1 MKIAVPVYRF
11 FELLSLAWDRYLIS
25 KIKRS
30 MLGSVGSNVRI
41 GIGAHSV
48 IAAGAVV
55 TKNVAPY
62 TVYGGSAGKKNMRSV
77 PT

>member
-1 MKIAVPVYRF
+1 MKIAAPVYRF
-11 FELLSLAWDRYLIS
+11 FELLSLAWNRYLIS

-30 MLGSVGSNVRI
+30 MLESVGSNVRI
-41 GIGAHSV
+41 WIGAHSV

-62 TVYGGSAGKKNMRSV
+62 TVYGGV
-77 PT
+77 PARKI